1 MDYIVKINDE
11 TTQAKS
17 IINLLKTFANDYDFI
32 EFFEDI
38 EDLPELTV
46 KEFRKRHKY
55 SVNNIE
61 EGLTINEMESKIY
74 SEK

>member
-46 KEFRKRHKY
+46 EEFRKRHKY

-74 SEK
+74 SKK